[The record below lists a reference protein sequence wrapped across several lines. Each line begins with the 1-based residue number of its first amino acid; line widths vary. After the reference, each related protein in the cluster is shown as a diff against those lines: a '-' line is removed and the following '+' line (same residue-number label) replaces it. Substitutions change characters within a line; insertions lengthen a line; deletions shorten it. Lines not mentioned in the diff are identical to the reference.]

1 MKKSSL
7 IEKVTLQQIH
17 DDCLLCIAESQ
28 KQIPFPIKRLYYMV
42 NNSPGLPRGYHTHKK
57 LQQIFF
63 CLQGK
68 VRLILDDG
76 SHREEIVLDQ
86 PGVGLRL
93 RPLIWHEMHDIGVD
107 TIMLV
112 VASDK
117 YDESDYIREYA
128 AFKKYLGSL

>member
-17 DDCLLCIAESQ
+17 DDCLLCIAESH

-42 NNSPGLPRGYHTHKK
+42 KNSPGLPRGYHTHKK

-68 VRLILDDG
+68 VRMILDDG
-76 SHREEIVLDQ
+76 NHREEIVLDQ
-86 PGVGLRL
+86 PGIGLRL

-117 YDESDYIREYA
+117 YDETDYIREYA
-128 AFKKYLGSL
+128 AFKKHLGSL